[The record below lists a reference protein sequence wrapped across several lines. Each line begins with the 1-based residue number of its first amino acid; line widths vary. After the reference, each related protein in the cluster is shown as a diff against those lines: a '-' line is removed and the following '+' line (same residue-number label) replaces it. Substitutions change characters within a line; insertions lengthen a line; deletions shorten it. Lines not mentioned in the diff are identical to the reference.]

1 MRMVHFICLL
11 ALSAGGASLYRPD
24 RANAQGTPD
33 QQQAC
38 APDAMRLCSDAMP
51 DVAKITACMSAKH
64 ALLSQACKTAMLAS
78 SRHAPPHRAT
88 RVARQTTNLSSPSRF
103 RDGPRDCRARAS
115 SNASAA

>member
-1 MRMVHFICLL
+1 MFMRMVHFICLL
-11 ALSAGGASLYRPD
+11 ALLAGASLYRPD

-51 DVAKITACMSAKH
+51 DVVKITACMSAKH

-78 SRHAPPHRAT
+78 SRHASPHRAT
-88 RVARQTTNLSSPSRF
+88 RVVRRQGCDPFTHLCN
-103 RDGPRDCRARAS
+103 
-115 SNASAA
+115 

>member
-1 MRMVHFICLL
+1 MFMRMVHFICLL
-11 ALSAGGASLYRPD
+11 ALLAGASLYRPD

-64 ALLSQACKTAMLAS
+64 ALLSQACKTAMLAG

-88 RVARQTTNLSSPSRF
+88 RVVRRERCDPFTHLCN
-103 RDGPRDCRARAS
+103 
-115 SNASAA
+115 